1 MNGIMHLMTEEKPE
15 NRRKVIIIYNGI
27 SEWNS
32 KYDGAIAYVDDDY
45 MRFDLD
51 GEYSAT
57 PDEVYAWIYEEDL
70 NKLLG
75 I

>member
-1 MNGIMHLMTEEKPE
+1 MTEEKPE
-15 NRRKVIIIYNGI
+15 ESRKVIIIYNEI
-27 SEWNS
+27 LEPYL
-32 KYDGAIAYVDDDY
+32 KYDGAKTYIDGDDI
-45 MRFDLD
+45 RFDLD